1 MIILWNIGDF
11 KLIENNNKTNN
22 LIDTRYTI
30 IIYNIL
36 QMLGLIPT
44 LKGTKLLIKAILII
58 INSKEEFIIFEDIYK
73 QIASKYKTFN
83 SVQIRNS
90 IKYAIDNRNEQ
101 KSKANFEKV
110 FGFEYDQYY
119 FTNKT
124 IIEEIARV
132 IKLEVK
138 I

>member
-30 IIYNIL
+30 VIYNIL
-36 QMLGLIPT
+36 QKLGLIPT

-58 INSKEEFIIFEDIYK
+58 INNQEEFIIFEDIYK
-73 QIASKYKTFN
+73 QIALKYKTFN

-110 FGFEYDQYY
+110 FGFEY
-119 FTNKT
+119 KT

-132 IKLEVK
+132 IKVEFK

>member
-1 MIILWNIGDF
+1 MIP
-11 KLIENNNKTNN
+11 NNSKTNN

-36 QMLGLIPT
+36 QKLGLIPT

-58 INSKEEFIIFEDIYK
+58 INSQEEFIVFEDIYK
-73 QIASKYKTFN
+73 QIALKYKDFN

-101 KSKANFEKV
+101 KSKENFEQV
-110 FGFEYDQYY
+110 FGLEYDNYY
-119 FTNKT
+119 FTNKV

-132 IKLEVK
+132 IKVEFK
-138 I
+138 M

>member
-101 KSKANFEKV
+101 KSKANFGQV
-110 FGFEYDQYY
+110 FSFEYNQYY
-119 FTNKT
+119 FTKHN
-124 IIEEIARV
+124 I
-132 IKLEVK
+132 LH
-138 I
+138 

>member
-1 MIILWNIGDF
+1 MI
-11 KLIENNNKTNN
+11 ESNNKDNN
-22 LIDTRYTI
+22 FIDTRYTI

-36 QMLGLIPT
+36 QKLGLIPT

-58 INSKEEFIIFEDIYK
+58 INSQEEFITFEDIYK
-73 QIASKYKTFN
+73 QIALKYKNFN
-83 SVQIRNS
+83 NVQIRNS

-101 KSKANFEKV
+101 KSRANFEKV

-132 IKLEVK
+132 IKVEFK

>member
-1 MIILWNIGDF
+1 MVKNYS
-11 KLIENNNKTNN
+11 KTNN
-22 LIDTRYTI
+22 LIDTKYTI

-36 QMLGLIPT
+36 QKLGLIST

-58 INSKEEFIIFEDIYK
+58 INSQEEFIIFEDIYK
-73 QIASKYKTFN
+73 QIALKYKTFN

-101 KSKANFEKV
+101 KSKANFKQV

-132 IKLEVK
+132 IKVEFK
-138 I
+138 M

>member
-1 MIILWNIGDF
+1 M
-11 KLIENNNKTNN
+11 IENNNKTKN
-22 LIDTRYTI
+22 LIDSRYTI

-36 QMLGLIPT
+36 QKLGLIPT

-58 INSKEEFIIFEDIYK
+58 INSQEEFITFEDIYK
-73 QIASKYKTFN
+73 QIALKYKNFN
-83 SVQIRNS
+83 NVQIRNS

-101 KSKANFEKV
+101 KSIANFEKV

-124 IIEEIARV
+124 IIEEVARV
-132 IKLEVK
+132 VK
-138 I
+138 VEFRI

>member
-58 INSKEEFIIFEDIYK
+58 INSKEEFIIFEEFI
-73 QIASKYKTFN
+73 
-83 SVQIRNS
+83 
-90 IKYAIDNRNEQ
+90 
-101 KSKANFEKV
+101 
-110 FGFEYDQYY
+110 
-119 FTNKT
+119 
-124 IIEEIARV
+124 
-132 IKLEVK
+132 
-138 I
+138 

>member
-1 MIILWNIGDF
+1 
-11 KLIENNNKTNN
+11 
-22 LIDTRYTI
+22 
-30 IIYNIL
+30 
-36 QMLGLIPT
+36 MLGLIPT

-101 KSKANFEKV
+101 KSKINFEKV

-132 IKLEVK
+132 IKVEFK

>member
-101 KSKANFEKV
+101 KSKTKKKKV

>member
-1 MIILWNIGDF
+1 MIP
-11 KLIENNNKTNN
+11 NNSKTNN

-36 QMLGLIPT
+36 QKLGLIPT

-58 INSKEEFIIFEDIYK
+58 INSQEEFIVFEDIYK
-73 QIASKYKTFN
+73 QIALKYKDFN

-101 KSKANFEKV
+101 KSKENFEQI
-110 FGFEYDQYY
+110 FGLEYDNYY
-119 FTNKT
+119 FTNKV

-132 IKLEVK
+132 IKVEFK
-138 I
+138 M

>member
-1 MIILWNIGDF
+1 MVKNYS
-11 KLIENNNKTNN
+11 KTNN
-22 LIDTRYTI
+22 LIDTKYTI

-36 QMLGLIPT
+36 QKLGLIPT

-58 INSKEEFIIFEDIYK
+58 INSQEEFFIFEDIYK
-73 QIASKYKTFN
+73 QIALKYKTFN

-101 KSKANFEKV
+101 KSKINFEKV

-132 IKLEVK
+132 IKVEFK

>member
-1 MIILWNIGDF
+1 MVKNYS
-11 KLIENNNKTNN
+11 KTNN
-22 LIDTRYTI
+22 LIDTKYTI

-36 QMLGLIPT
+36 QKLGLIPT

-58 INSKEEFIIFEDIYK
+58 INSQEEFIIFEDIYK
-73 QIASKYKTFN
+73 QIALKYKTFN

-101 KSKANFEKV
+101 KSKANFEEV

-132 IKLEVK
+132 VK
-138 I
+138 VEFKM

>member
-73 QIASKYKTFN
+73 QIALKYKTFN
-83 SVQIRNS
+83 SI
-90 IKYAIDNRNEQ
+90 
-101 KSKANFEKV
+101 
-110 FGFEYDQYY
+110 
-119 FTNKT
+119 
-124 IIEEIARV
+124 
-132 IKLEVK
+132 
-138 I
+138 

>member
-1 MIILWNIGDF
+1 MPRF
-11 KLIENNNKTNN
+11 PRNN
-22 LIDTRYTI
+22 LNTSFFHVMS
-30 IIYNIL
+30 
-36 QMLGLIPT
+36 QG
-44 LKGTKLLIKAILII
+44 
-58 INSKEEFIIFEDIYK
+58 INKEFIVFEEIYK
-73 QIASKYKTFN
+73 QIALKYKTFN
-83 SVQIRNS
+83 CVQIRNS

-132 IKLEVK
+132 IKVEFK

>member
-1 MIILWNIGDF
+1 MVKNYS
-11 KLIENNNKTNN
+11 KTNN
-22 LIDTRYTI
+22 LIDTKYTT

-36 QMLGLIPT
+36 QKLGLIPT

-58 INSKEEFIIFEDIYK
+58 INSQEEFIIFEDIYK
-73 QIASKYKTFN
+73 QIALKCKTFN

-101 KSKANFEKV
+101 KSKENFEEV

-132 IKLEVK
+132 VK
-138 I
+138 VESKI

>member
-1 MIILWNIGDF
+1 MIS
-11 KLIENNNKTNN
+11 NNSKTNN

-36 QMLGLIPT
+36 QKLGLIPT

-58 INSKEEFIIFEDIYK
+58 INSQEEFIVFEDIYK
-73 QIASKYKTFN
+73 QIALKYKDFN

-101 KSKANFEKV
+101 KSKENFEQV
-110 FGFEYDQYY
+110 FGLEYDNYY
-119 FTNKT
+119 FTNKV

-132 IKLEVK
+132 IKVEFK
-138 I
+138 M

>member
-1 MIILWNIGDF
+1 MI
-11 KLIENNNKTNN
+11 ESNNKNNN

-36 QMLGLIPT
+36 QKLGLIPT

-58 INSKEEFIIFEDIYK
+58 INSQEEFNVFEDIYK
-73 QIASKYKTFN
+73 QIALKYKTFN
-83 SVQIRNS
+83 CVQIRNS
-90 IKYAIDNRNEQ
+90 IKYAIDNRNDQ
-101 KSKANFEKV
+101 KSRANFGQV

-119 FTNKT
+119 VTNKT

>member
-1 MIILWNIGDF
+1 M
-11 KLIENNNKTNN
+11 IENNNKTKN
-22 LIDTRYTI
+22 LIDSRYTI

-36 QMLGLIPT
+36 QKLGLIPT

-58 INSKEEFIIFEDIYK
+58 INSQEEFITFEDIYK
-73 QIASKYKTFN
+73 QIALKYKTFN
-83 SVQIRNS
+83 NVQIRNS

-101 KSKANFEKV
+101 KSIANFEKV

-124 IIEEIARV
+124 IIEEVARV
-132 IKLEVK
+132 VK
-138 I
+138 VEFRI

>member
-1 MIILWNIGDF
+1 M
-11 KLIENNNKTNN
+11 IENNNKTNN
-22 LIDTRYTI
+22 LINTRYTI

-36 QMLGLIPT
+36 QKLGLIPT

-58 INSKEEFIIFEDIYK
+58 INSQEEFIIFEDIYK
-73 QIASKYKTFN
+73 QIALKYKTFN

-90 IKYAIDNRNEQ
+90 IKYVIDNRNEQ
-101 KSKANFEKV
+101 KSKANFKKV

-132 IKLEVK
+132 IKVEFK